1 MFARKS
7 RPGASVATDT
17 RDSADNSATAVCDAR
32 IRFANKNCVTRNEQR
47 PLDTFEENFMH
58 SKYCAAEFARAG
70 TEFLGAPIEKR
81 IALRDNATTCGDN
94 SFAFSLQS
102 AATNLILP

>member
-1 MFARKS
+1 
-7 RPGASVATDT
+7 
-17 RDSADNSATAVCDAR
+17 
-32 IRFANKNCVTRNEQR
+32 
-47 PLDTFEENFMH
+47 MH